1 MLVTFSDI
9 NKRII
14 KLGSK
19 PSARLINMREARL
32 YTNNNTFCKENAIN
46 VIRNW
51 ESLDEN
57 TDTAYNKALDTFEE
71 ICNNT
76 NSSIIRS
83 TCNILLEDV
92 TKVRDP
98 SQLMNSLKHRLARLK
113 KKSTSSV
120 RSAADKNTDKIQS
133 NITAL
138 KTVKVSGI
146 ASPSSSSSASTD
158 SATEECFNLLINKCK
173 LVMECDRIIKN
184 YGTISKRFNL
194 DKLVSDIRYPSDLYE
209 ACFEIASCIDTYNTT
224 FKRKYNSALEM
235 TSYVFDKHFMSYPK
249 NKIIESVTDYFIF
262 YGGLKEDTINDVKQI
277 KDSSVLFE
285 ASDFNNIDWLFD
297 NNKDSVNENEIQFS
311 DGYGYFNEKGL
322 GNIIKNKSKEIIK
335 AGKDLNKAAKEGN
348 PDDHR
353 DEEVKKMVSDFR
365 ASCVKNK
372 DNKLNL
378 TSLKSLITKIFTK
391 TPEQIVYETPN
402 ILTIIRIG
410 FIIGVGVIHPILMV
424 CAYLVDG
431 ILKIH
436 LSRKQLEKIIKA
448 YKSEIETVN
457 NKIEK
462 TKDEET
468 KKRLEKYVA
477 ELQVD
482 LEKITTYE
490 DDVYTD
496 DENDARHEDDDSSS
510 NDDFD
515 FDDDDFDFDND
526 DFDFEELASIEIISD
541 QMAMLYESIS
551 EDSIDDIIYDNI
563 YRLDNDAI
571 DAITD
576 FSITVPTILKKDNL
590 KESLCNYRDS
600 LRKSANN
607 INDYIR
613 IDCLNE
619 NIYKIN
625 NCSTSYATASTIKDA
640 TYYLFCLNEIAKIK
654 SDNYIMENMNFIN
667 TIKLS
672 IDQLKRKAV
681 KLSDK
686 EKQVSNSI
694 DVAAN
699 TAAKSMEDALMTSN
713 REAVIKGRI
722 IPSASKCIKLALGA
736 GAVAWALSPAIAV
749 IGVLGI
755 FACSKQ
761 LQHKERQLILDDID
775 IELKMCERYLQQ
787 AENEGDLK
795 KVRQIEVMQRNLER
809 QKQRIKHRMSMQLT
823 PKNLKKLG

>member
-57 TDTAYNKALDTFEE
+57 TDTAYNKALDAFEE

-158 SATEECFNLLINKCK
+158 SATEECFNLLIDKCK

-482 LEKITTYE
+482 LKKITTYE

-510 NDDFD
+510 DDDFD
-515 FDDDDFDFDND
+515 FDDDDFDFDDD

-541 QMAMLYESIS
+541 QMAMLYESVS

>member
-1 MLVTFSDI
+1 
-9 NKRII
+9 
-14 KLGSK
+14 
-19 PSARLINMREARL
+19 
-32 YTNNNTFCKENAIN
+32 
-46 VIRNW
+46 
-51 ESLDEN
+51 
-57 TDTAYNKALDTFEE
+57 
-71 ICNNT
+71 
-76 NSSIIRS
+76 
-83 TCNILLEDV
+83 
-92 TKVRDP
+92 
-98 SQLMNSLKHRLARLK
+98 MNSLKHRLARLK

-158 SATEECFNLLINKCK
+158 SATEECFNLLIDKCK

-510 NDDFD
+510 DDDFD
-515 FDDDDFDFDND
+515 FDDDDFNFDDD
-526 DFDFEELASIEIISD
+526 DFNFEELASIEIISD
-541 QMAMLYESIS
+541 QMAMLYESVS

>member
-98 SQLMNSLKHRLARLK
+98 SQLMNSLKYRLARLK

-158 SATEECFNLLINKCK
+158 SATEECFNLLIDKCK

-468 KKRLEKYVA
+468 KKRLEKYVT

-515 FDDDDFDFDND
+515 FDDDDFDFDDD

-541 QMAMLYESIS
+541 QMAMLYESVS

-761 LQHKERQLILDDID
+761 LQHKERQLVLDDID